1 LRTCGHEDRRHRKSE
16 QATDHRSG
24 DSTMTTSNDSDAA
37 GKATAAPPVW
47 APPLPA
53 REPVEPLAPSDASEP
68 RAEMRIKAPART
80 TSRPKRA
87 SSTSILLVVAALVA
101 TAGIGFAVG
110 HTTGGST
117 TGGSTNGGANGFPAA
132 ADASGRPNFGAGGPN
147 GSGGP
152 NAAGLGSGTISGTV
166 VSSTADSLTIKTADG
181 QQVTVALGASTAY
194 HSQASATNTDVAVGA
209 SVVVTTSNSASATG
223 TTTGAAP
230 SAGTRTAT
238 DITVTG
244 K

>member
-1 LRTCGHEDRRHRKSE
+1 
-16 QATDHRSG
+16 
-24 DSTMTTSNDSDAA
+24 MTTSNDFDAA
-37 GKATAAPPVW
+37 GKAAGAAPVW
-47 APPLPA
+47 EPPLPA
-53 REPVEPLAPSDASEP
+53 REPVVPLASIDASEP
-68 RAEMRIKAPART
+68 RAEVRIKAPVRT

-101 TAGIGFAVG
+101 TAGIGFAIG

-117 TGGSTNGGANGFPAA
+117 TGGTTAGNANGFPVGV
-132 ADASGRPNFGAGGPN
+132 DASGRPNFGAGGPN
-147 GSGGP
+147 
-152 NAAGLGSGTISGTV
+152 AAGLGSTTISGTV

-209 SVVVTTSNSASATG
+209 SVVVSTSNSATATG
-223 TTTGAAP
+223 TTTGAA
-230 SAGTRTAT
+230 SSAGTAGAGTRTAT

>member
-1 LRTCGHEDRRHRKSE
+1 
-16 QATDHRSG
+16 
-24 DSTMTTSNDSDAA
+24 MTTANDFDAA
-37 GKATAAPPVW
+37 GKATGPPTVW
-47 APPLPA
+47 EPPLPA
-53 REPVEPLAPSDASEP
+53 REPVEPLAATSGPEP
-68 RAEMRIKAPART
+68 RAEVRIKAPVRT

-101 TAGIGFAVG
+101 TAGIGFAIG

-117 TGGSTNGGANGFPAA
+117 TGNSNGGANGFPVAV
-132 ADASGRPNFGAGGPN
+132 DASGRPNFGAGAPN
-147 GSGGP
+147 G
-152 NAAGLGSGTISGTV
+152 AGLGTTTISGTV

-194 HSQASATNTDVAVGA
+194 HSQASATTTDVAVGA
-209 SVVVTTSNSASATG
+209 SVVVSTSNSATASG
-223 TTTGAAP
+223 TTTGAAASP
-230 SAGTRTAT
+230 GTAGAGTRTAT

>member
-1 LRTCGHEDRRHRKSE
+1 
-16 QATDHRSG
+16 
-24 DSTMTTSNDSDAA
+24 MTTSNDFDA
-37 GKATAAPPVW
+37 GKATGAAPLW

-53 REPVEPLAPSDASEP
+53 REPVEPLESSDVPEP
-68 RAEMRIKAPART
+68 RAEVRIKAPVRT

-101 TAGIGFAVG
+101 TAGIGFAIG

-117 TGGSTNGGANGFPAA
+117 TDSSNLGANGFPVGV
-132 ADASGRPNFGAGGPN
+132 DASGRPNFGAGGPN
-147 GSGGP
+147 G
-152 NAAGLGSGTISGTV
+152 AGLGSATISGTV

-194 HSQASATNTDVAVGA
+194 HSQASSANTDVAVGA
-209 SVVVTTSNSASATG
+209 SVVVTTSNSATATG
-223 TTTGAAP
+223 TAAGAVP
-230 SAGTRTAT
+230 SAGTAGGGTRTAT